1 MKPFFCSI
9 IFFGLLSSASVQ
21 SQAAQQAGFAG
32 PREVVREYLRRDF
45 NGEFTSPKGWKDI
58 QRLAVWEDMPGWNET
73 VVVRSHRVLSARA
86 GKDHAVIKVHFD
98 SLGSLFDSAEGYVL
112 RPTANSR
119 SIVHF
124 ELALTHGVWKIVAPR
139 LPPHVSLS
147 FALKKYT
154 ATASV
159 CQPPKKCRSH
169 KTIEDLKR
177 MAK

>member
-9 IFFGLLSSASVQ
+9 IFFGLLSSASIQ

-32 PREVVREYLRRDF
+32 PREVLREYLRRDY
-45 NGEFTSPKGWKDI
+45 NGDFTSSKGWKDI
-58 QRLAVWEDMPGWNET
+58 QRLAVWERAPDWDET
-73 VVVRSHRVLSARA
+73 VVVRSQRVLSARA
-86 GKDHAVIKVHFD
+86 GKDRAVIKVQYD
-98 SLGSLFDSAEGYVL
+98 SLGSLLDSAEGYVL
-112 RPTANSR
+112 RRTANSR

-124 ELALTHGVWKIVAPR
+124 ELALTHGVWKIVAPQ

-154 ATASV
+154 ATPSV
-159 CQPPKKCRSH
+159 CQPPKKCRSRQ
-169 KTIEDLKR
+169 TIEDLKR